1 MRMRRWSGFWLV
13 LPVVLVVL
21 AVGCSGF
28 WKLPAG
34 SGGGG
39 GTTSTD
45 LSSGVFYV
53 LDQTTSQIAAY
64 SISSGTLETVSGS
77 PYTVPATPTTIAV
90 SPSGGFLYVATV
102 NGIYLYTVGSGGVLS
117 EGNSNN
123 PISSDITSTLA
134 ISGSWLVDA
143 FEAAS
148 GDVQFDAIPISS
160 STGLYTGSGGTPPN
174 QAFSIANAKVEP
186 NQLVI
191 SPDGTNLFLALGTG
205 GTIVIPF
212 TSSNANPIGTTE
224 TTIPLLNSGGSA
236 LSVAVDPT
244 NRVFYVGETDT
255 NSTSNPGGLVVYNY
269 SSLGTGSTRSAPTQI
284 TGSPVATGG
293 LSPNAILPIASGEYV
308 YVANGEGS
316 TASGNIAWFPLTASG
331 TTYTIASGSDI
342 SSGIE
347 PIGLAEDSEDN
358 FVLAVST
365 GGSTSSGDPD
375 LEAYTMSTGALTAA
389 ITSTTGTDPVGAAA
403 VAALP

>member
-21 AVGCSGF
+21 AAGCSGF